1 MPTKSKP
8 AAAFA
13 KGDRV
18 AWSHAYATEHAA
30 GSIVHAD
37 AVSAKAPDAKFGK
50 IVKATNDEETWFEVA
65 IDGETDH
72 VELTADELVKVADGD

>member
-1 MPTKSKP
+1 MSAKTSTE
-8 AAAFA
+8 AAFA

-18 AWSHAYATEHAA
+18 AWSHSYATEHAA

-50 IVKATNDEETWFEVA
+50 IVKATNDENTWFEVA
-65 IDGETDH
+65 LDGETGH
-72 VELTADELVKVADGD
+72 VELTADELVKVADNG